1 MKIGMVTAVYKPLVN
16 GVTHMISLYKK
27 HLEELGHEVT
37 IFTLGDPDPQG
48 EEPGVIRSPGKEV
61 GSYGYYLSTRYTR
74 EAQERLR
81 EMEILHCHH
90 MLMSVDMAHR
100 YARCPIVYT
109 NHTRYDLYAGTY
121 TPLPRS
127 ATDVLMRQIWPEY
140 TDLAD
145 VVITPSDSVRQVML
159 DFGVRRPIVVIENG
173 VDLRPFHSPPKPYTK
188 TDLNIPE
195 TAVLLVYVGRVS
207 HEKNITVLLEQFA
220 IAREIVP
227 DLHLMVVGTGP
238 AQDEVS
244 TLIADLDIEDNVLI
258 TGGMAYADI
267 PNILAAA
274 DIFVTASI
282 TEVHPLTVIEAMA
295 AGLPVAAT
303 NSPGIL
309 DTVEPGKTGLLVSE
323 PERGLAAAM
332 VGLSV
337 NAQKRARMS
346 RAANI
351 SSNKYDINLTIKNTL
366 DLYEELRYKRPDLER
381 EKAHGR
387 WYRDTSKLRPKI
399 EQLANLIRSG
409 NV

>member
-16 GVTHMISLYKK
+16 GVTHMVSLYKK
-27 HLEELGHEVT
+27 HFEALGHEVT
-37 IFTLGDPDPQG
+37 VFTLGDPDPQG
-48 EEPGVIRSPGKEV
+48 EEPGIIRSPGKEV
-61 GSYGYYLSTRYTR
+61 GYGYYLSTRYTR
-74 EAQERLR
+74 EAQKRLR

-121 TPLPRS
+121 TPFPRS

-145 VVITPSDSVRQVML
+145 VVITPSESVRQVML

-173 VDLRPFHSPPKPYTK
+173 VDLRPFHSPPSPCTK
-188 TDLNIPE
+188 ADFNIPE

-207 HEKNITVLLEQFA
+207 HEKNITILLEQFA
-220 IAREIVP
+220 VAKEIVP
-227 DLHLMVVGTGP
+227 ELHLMIVGTGP
-238 AQDEVS
+238 AQAEVAAC
-244 TLIADLDIEDNVLI
+244 IDDLGIQDNVVFV
-258 TGGMAYADI
+258 GGVAYSEI
-267 PNILAAA
+267 PNVLAAA
-274 DIFVTASI
+274 DVFVTASV

-303 NSPGIL
+303 NSPGIS
-309 DTVEPGKTGLLVSE
+309 DTVEPGRTGLLISE

-332 VGLSV
+332 VGLA
-337 NAQKRARMS
+337 NNTYKREKMG
-346 RAANI
+346 RAARAA
-351 SSNKYDINLTIKNTL
+351 SHKYDINLTIENTL
-366 DLYEELRYKRPDLER
+366 DLYEELRRTRPDLER
-381 EKAHGR
+381 EKSHGR

-399 EQLANLIRSG
+399 EQLANLIRLG